1 MGNRERRDDRPRRP
15 GGGCDEPGHGDGAGL
30 DRVRRRA
37 GGLLDAAD
45 EAIDRVLSGD
55 SEAFIR
61 QNRQQGGQ

>member
-1 MGNRERRDDRPRRP
+1 MGTRERRDDRRRRAGGGGGEP
-15 GGGCDEPGHGDGAGL
+15 GGGGEGL

-45 EAIDRVLSGD
+45 EAIERVLSGD
-55 SEAFIR
+55 SEAFLR

>member
-1 MGNRERRDDRPRRP
+1 MNGETIGSAENGN
-15 GGGCDEPGHGDGAGL
+15 GGGSDGLA
-30 DRVRRRA
+30 RVRRSA

-55 SEAFIR
+55 SESFLR